1 MDTTANGLELLHD
14 LVLRTLRE
22 GPEPPA
28 ESLDWNEEYA
38 YTLGVQA
45 YVWGFPWLYLAQ
57 LRWLWTTPAGHALAQ
72 AQGLSVPYAPI
83 NRFFNSP
90 VLASPDTQT
99 GGSPNVD
106 TLYSTAWGDLSG
118 GPLVLSVPAVPDR
131 YYTIQMA
138 CMDSDNFAYVGTRS
152 TGTAAGN
159 YLIAGPGWNGDV
171 PPDVLDILPR
181 SRTPSVFLLGRTG
194 VNNKSQADLEAAQA
208 VQAGY
213 QLRPLSTYPAT
224 PPEHPTHAQ
233 VPLGIDNSKPLGK
246 WLTMNQAMTEN
257 PPGVP
262 PGISQSQLL
271 ALFATIGIGPDQDLE
286 RQSAATRRGLWRA
299 ARKGYELVNEMTQG
313 RGKTVNGWQYPPRD
327 IGDAGQSQDYITRA
341 ALQALGG
348 IVANDPVEA
357 VYINTAVDSDG
368 QGLTGAGGARYVIT
382 FPKNGFPPYDAN
394 MHGFWSL
401 TLYDDTYNLVPSSK
415 NYSIN
420 SYDPEY
426 QARDSEG
433 GMTIVIQREEPTALQ
448 PGQYW
453 LQSPP
458 SDFFMLLRVY
468 IPGPEVSNTQT
479 WEPPPVEK
487 SGSSSPA

>member
-1 MDTTANGLELLHD
+1 MDATATGLELLHD
-14 LVLRTLRE
+14 LAIRALRE
-22 GPEPPA
+22 GPVPPA

-45 YVWGFPWLYLAQ
+45 YIWGFPWLYLAQ

-72 AQGLSVPYAPI
+72 AQGLSLPYAPI

-90 VLASPDTQT
+90 VLASPATQT

-106 TLYSTAWGDLSG
+106 TLYSTAWVELSG
-118 GPLVLSVPAVPDR
+118 GPMVLSVPAVPDR
-131 YYTIQMA
+131 YYSMEIA
-138 CMDSDNFAYVGTRS
+138 CMDADNLAYVGTRS
-152 TGTAAGN
+152 TGTAPGN

-181 SRTPSVFLLGRTG
+181 SRTPSLFVLGRTG
-194 VNNKSQADLEAAQA
+194 INNKSQADLDAAHA

-224 PPEHPTHAQ
+224 PPAHPTHAQ
-233 VPLGIDNSKPLGK
+233 VPLGIDNSNPLGK
-246 WLTMNQAMTEN
+246 WLTMNRAMSEN
-257 PPGVP
+257 PPGMP

-271 ALFATIGIGPDQDLE
+271 ALFATIGIGPNQDLE
-286 RQSAATRRGLWRA
+286 RQSPVTRRGLWRA
-299 ARKGYELVNEMTQG
+299 AKKGYELLNAMTEG

-327 IGDAGQSQDYITRA
+327 IGEAGQAQDYITRA
-341 ALQALGG
+341 ALQALAG

-357 VYINTAVDSDG
+357 VYINTWVDSNG
-368 QGLTGAGGARYVIT
+368 QGLTGAGGSRYVLR
-382 FPKNGFPPYDAN
+382 FSQNGFPPYDAK

-401 TLYDDTYNLVPSSK
+401 TLYDNTYNLVPDSTH
-415 NYSIN
+415 YSVN
-420 SYDPEY
+420 SYDSEY
-426 QARDSEG
+426 QARDSDG
-433 GMTIVIQREEPTALQ
+433 GMTIIIQREEPTGLQ

-458 SDFFMLLRVY
+458 FDFFMFLRVY

-479 WEPPPVEK
+479 WVPPAVEK
-487 SGSSSPA
+487 SETDQ